1 MSNYDFPNNCEDYIH
16 RIGRTG
22 RAGMKGTSY
31 TYFTTDNAKQARE
44 LIGILKEANAV
55 VPPQLEEMSMFGG
68 GGGGRSRYGGGRGR
82 GGGGGGGGRYGGG
95 GGGGGGGYGGHDN
108 GYGGRNN
115 DRWSEDGSRT
125 KDQDPRTQSTVSKQ
139 TLVIAGITVNVFAQ
153 ADCATWTAPGDV
165 AVLFLLHGRTQS
177 AETVEHVARSI
188 LEDVRERGKAGADAD
203 ELIVVTFDHRN
214 HGTRLVDARANWHWT
229 DDPETTNVRH
239 AIDMYAI
246 QTGTAADVSFLI
258 DFLPAYLFPNDE
270 RAVGK
275 WLIAGISL
283 GGHATWIV
291 LKNGAA
297 EGDARD
303 PDYRYVHGPSRSQNP
318 CVMCGDGAQLT
329 ENTPTRAGSTGCP
342 EYLKLIAGRAAEN
355 GIVALAPP
363 HFPASFVAYVRA
375 HDPASASFTAG
386 DSGAN
391 PFWGKKVL
399 VLSGKEDVLVPWS
412 ASEAFVGALD
422 VGEREGGGGGVKE
435 VVVEEGTGHACSE
448 GMVRRAAG
456 FVWEH
461 ALVR

>member
-1 MSNYDFPNNCEDYIH
+1 
-16 RIGRTG
+16 
-22 RAGMKGTSY
+22 
-31 TYFTTDNAKQARE
+31 
-44 LIGILKEANAV
+44 
-55 VPPQLEEMSMFGG
+55 
-68 GGGGRSRYGGGRGR
+68 
-82 GGGGGGGGRYGGG
+82 
-95 GGGGGGGYGGHDN
+95 
-108 GYGGRNN
+108 
-115 DRWSEDGSRT
+115 
-125 KDQDPRTQSTVSKQ
+125 VSKQ
-139 TLVIAGITVNVFAQ
+139 TLAIAGITVNVFAQ
-153 ADCATWTAPGDV
+153 ADSATSTAPGDV

-188 LEDVRERGKAGADAD
+188 LEDVRERGKASADADAD

-214 HGTRLVDARANWHWT
+214 HGTRLADARANWHWT

-246 QTGTAADVSFLI
+246 QSTTAADVSFLI

-275 WLIAGISL
+275 WLVAGISL

-291 LKNGAA
+291 LKNA
-297 EGDARD
+297 EPRVTLGI
-303 PDYRYVHGPSRSQNP
+303 PII
-318 CVMCGDGAQLT
+318 
-329 ENTPTRAGSTGCP
+329 GCP
-342 EYLKLIAGRAAEN
+342 DYLKLIAGRAAEN

-422 VGEREGGGGGVKE
+422 VGERDGGVKE

-461 ALVR
+461 ALVRR